1 MHFRVNAPKAASA
14 VCAAVS
20 VVFLASTAS
29 AQWHEQQVG
38 KVGSFTILK
47 ISQGGKFHR
56 CAASKGS
63 GASMLR
69 IAFTADREHFMS
81 VPGVE
86 GSGKTPLLIR
96 FDGKPPIQIAPNA
109 ADKNRA
115 SVPLDYATVDR
126 FMAAKRLEVALAGN
140 TYTWDLSGQS
150 MEAVLQ
156 AVANCTSKTS
166 S

>member
-1 MHFRVNAPKAASA
+1 MLLRVNALKAARAFSI
-14 VCAAVS
+14 AVS
-20 VVFLASTAS
+20 IVFVSSAAS

-38 KVGSFTILK
+38 KVGTFTILK

-69 IAFTADREHFMS
+69 IAFTADRQHFMS
-81 VPGVE
+81 VPGVD
-86 GSGKTPLLIR
+86 GSGKTPLRIR
-96 FDGKPPIQIAPNA
+96 FDGKPPIQIVPNA

-115 SVPLDYATVDR
+115 SVPLDYGTVDR
-126 FMAAKRLEVALAGN
+126 FIAAKRLEVSLAGN
-140 TYTWDLSGQS
+140 TYSWDLSGQS

-156 AVANCTSKTS
+156 AVANCTSNAS
-166 S
+166 Q

>member
-1 MHFRVNAPKAASA
+1 MRIRVSVVKAASA
-14 VCAAVS
+14 FCAAVS
-20 VVFLASTAS
+20 VVFFASTAS

-38 KVGSFTILK
+38 KVGTFTILK

-81 VPGVE
+81 VPGVD
-86 GSGKTPLLIR
+86 GSGKTPLRIR
-96 FDGKPPIQIAPNA
+96 FDGKPPIQIVPNA

-156 AVANCTSKTS
+156 AVANCTSS
-166 S
+166 AAS

>member
-1 MHFRVNAPKAASA
+1 MRIRVSVVKAASA
-14 VCAAVS
+14 FCAAVF
-20 VVFLASTAS
+20 VVFFASTAS

-38 KVGSFTILK
+38 KVGTFTILK

-81 VPGVE
+81 VPGVD
-86 GSGKTPLLIR
+86 GSGKTPLRIR
-96 FDGKPPIQIAPNA
+96 FDGKPPIQIVPNA

-126 FMAAKRLEVALAGN
+126 FMAKRLEVSLAGN

-156 AVANCTSKTS
+156 AVANCTSSAS

>member
-1 MHFRVNAPKAASA
+1 MRNRVTAQKVASA
-14 VCAAVS
+14 FCSALS
-20 VVFLASTAS
+20 IVFFTSTAS

-38 KVGSFTILK
+38 KVGTFTILK

-81 VPGVE
+81 VPGVD
-86 GSGKTPLLIR
+86 GSGKTPLRIR
-96 FDGKPPIQIAPNA
+96 FDGKPPIQIVPNA

-126 FMAAKRLEVALAGN
+126 FLSAKRLEVALAGN

-156 AVANCTSKTS
+156 AVANCTSNAS